1 MPFLTAAA
9 LAFLAA
15 FSAAFRR
22 VDFLGTIIFLTLT
35 GFVEAGAGG
44 GGGGAGAGAFFFF
57 LGLGNPVILRFRF
70 RLEVLE
76 ATEAVSNAELHSELE
91 SSWGMRIFLAFL
103 TGAFG
108 LFFFSVE
115 CVKSRLKIVEDGS
128 LEDTGVET
136 ASLSEAATDST
147 TL

>member
-15 FSAAFRR
+15 FSAAFRS

-35 GFVEAGAGG
+35 GFVEAGAG

-91 SSWGMRIFLAFL
+91 SSWGMGIFLAFL

-147 TL
+147 IL